1 MVNLTLLSLPGLK
14 ESSNLS
20 FDMVRNVIPVWRFF
34 PFNGLTP
41 VDVYEKVR
49 GDSANSFLLES
60 VHESQIPHHNGAWLI
75 NRYSFI
81 GFDPHL
87 IFKSKGREI
96 RIEKNGHV
104 SFERGYPIKR
114 LRELINQFK
123 LVGGEG
129 LPPFSGGA
137 VGYLSYDARHFFER
151 LPGMAPDDLRIPDVY
166 FVFTD
171 KVIAFDHY
179 DKKFFIICQTRSGGY
194 NSREAEKELR
204 RLEERLLPA
213 KKGQAPYLKV
223 RGKPQ
228 PEPVPLRAGSTLPI
242 FASGTEKNGVCPY
255 FSNFTRDEFKSMV
268 KKAKE
273 YIKCGDIYQA
283 NLSQRLS
290 TPIEGDPW
298 ELYKILRRINPSPFA
313 SYLDFDEV
321 KIVSSSPER
330 LLLVKGREV
339 ETRPIA
345 GTRPRGRSRSED
357 KKFSRRLIL
366 SPKERAEHIMLVD
379 LERNDLGRVC
389 RYGTVEVNELMTLEN
404 YSHVIHIVSN
414 VRGRLKPGMDRFSAL
429 AACFPGGTI
438 TGTPKIRSMEIIDEL
453 EKVARSIYT
462 GSIGYLNYGGEM
474 DLNIVIRTFVITD
487 GHAYIQVGAGIV
499 ADSDPEREYY
509 ETLHK
514 ADALISA
521 VKKVKLKNEVLC
533 RN

>member
-1 MVNLTLLSLPGLK
+1 MVK
-14 ESSNLS
+14 K
-20 FDMVRNVIPVWRFF
+20 VVPVWRSF
-34 PFNGLTP
+34 PSNGLDP
-41 VDVYEKVR
+41 VDIYEKVR
-49 GDSANSFLLES
+49 GGHSFLLES
-60 VHESQIPHHNGAWLI
+60 VQESHTPCHNGRAFI

-81 GFDPHL
+81 GFDPYL
-87 IFKSKGREI
+87 IFKSKGQEI
-96 RIEKNGHV
+96 QIEEKGHV
-104 SFERGYPIKR
+104 CSAKGDPIKR
-114 LRELINQFK
+114 LRELVSQFK
-123 LVGGEG
+123 LVGGAE

-151 LPGMAPDDLRIPDVY
+151 LPGMAPDDLKIPDIY

-179 DKKFFIICQTRSGGY
+179 NDRFFIICQTRPGGY
-194 NSREAEKELR
+194 SLHDAEKELR
-204 RLEERLLPA
+204 RLEAE
-213 KKGQAPYLKV
+213 
-223 RGKPQ
+223 
-228 PEPVPLRAGSTLPI
+228 
-242 FASGTEKNGVCPY
+242 FFSGEKNGDGQQETVP
-255 FSNFTRDEFKSMV
+255 FHLFSGDRITSNFTRDEFKSMV
-268 KKAKE
+268 LKAKE
-273 YIKCGDIYQA
+273 YIKNGDIYQA

-290 TPIEGDPW
+290 VSIKGDPW
-298 ELYKILRRINPSPFA
+298 DLYKILRRINPSPFA

-330 LLLVKGREV
+330 LLLVKGDKV

-345 GTRPRGRSRSED
+345 GTRPRGRSNSED
-357 KKFSRRLIL
+357 KRLSRRLIL

-389 RYGTVEVNELMTLEN
+389 KYGTVEVNELMTLEN

-414 VRGRLKPGMDRFSAL
+414 VRGRLRRGMDRFSAL

-474 DLNIVIRTFVITD
+474 DLNIVIRTFVIAD

-514 ADALISA
+514 AEALITA
-521 VKKVKLKNEVLC
+521 VRKAKSRNEVLC